1 LASGLAA
8 FDPAVDT
15 GFGSVFERADAAMYE
30 DKRRLKEAWPA

>member
-1 LASGLAA
+1 MAAGLAV
-8 FDPAVDT
+8 FDPAIDM